1 MSEPAVVIG
10 IAAGVLAVI
19 ALVQIFLIQRR
30 VSAVPPDGNIYD
42 ALRGLDE
49 DLTAVVQAIED
60 LRPRLR
66 SVEAR
71 LPGAIRYSAVVTY
84 DAYGNIAGRLS
95 RSIALL
101 NERRDGIVI
110 TIMVGRNE
118 SVFFTKAVRGG
129 RGLEQLSPEEQEA
142 IARAVEM

>member
-1 MSEPAVVIG
+1 VNGLSA
-10 IAAGVLAVI
+10 VLAVAGI
-19 ALVQIFLIQRR
+19 VVAVAVGIEVMVLRRR

-66 SVEAR
+66 SVESR

-84 DAYGNIAGRLS
+84 DAYGNISGNLS

-101 NERRDGIVI
+101 NERRDGVVI
-110 TIMVGRNE
+110 TILVGRNE
-118 SVFFTKAVRGG
+118 SVFFTKMIRGG
-129 RGLEQLSPEEQEA
+129 RGIEQLSPEEQEA
-142 IARAVEM
+142 VARAIEM

>member
-1 MSEPAVVIG
+1 MNEPAVL
-10 IAAGVLAVI
+10 IAVGAAVLAVV
-19 ALVQIFLIQRR
+19 AVVQAYLLHKR

-49 DLTAVVQAIED
+49 DLSAVVDAIED

-71 LPGAIRYSAVVTY
+71 LPGALRYSAVVTY
-84 DAYGNIAGRLS
+84 DAYGNIAGNLS
-95 RSIALL
+95 RTLALL
-101 NERRDGIVI
+101 NERRDGVVL

-129 RGLEQLSPEEQEA
+129 QGLEPLSPEEQEA
-142 IARAVEM
+142 IARAMEL

>member
-1 MSEPAVVIG
+1 MNDLGIILGIAGIVIG
-10 IAAGVLAVI
+10 IAAGVQAIL
-19 ALVQIFLIQRR
+19 LRRR

-42 ALRGLDE
+42 ALRVMDD
-49 DLTAVVQAIED
+49 DLTAVVHAIED

-71 LPGAIRYSAVVTY
+71 LPGAIRFMSVVSY
-84 DAYGNIAGRLS
+84 DAYGNISGHLS

-101 NERRDGIVI
+101 NERRDGVVI

-118 SVFFTKAVRGG
+118 SVFFTKLVEGG
-129 RGLEQLSPEEQEA
+129 AGAEELSPEEHEA
-142 IARAVEM
+142 IKRAVEM

>member
-1 MSEPAVVIG
+1 MSEPAVIIA
-10 IAAGVLAVI
+10 IAAGVLALI
-19 ALVQIFLIQRR
+19 ALVQLFLLQRR

-49 DLTAVVQAIED
+49 DMNAVVQAIED

-71 LPGAIRYSAVVTY
+71 LPGAIRYLAVVTY
-84 DAYGNIAGRLS
+84 DAYGNIAGHLS
-95 RSIALL
+95 RSVALL

-118 SVFFTKAVRGG
+118 SVFFTKAVRDG
-129 RGLEQLSPEEQEA
+129 RGMEQLSPEEEEA